1 MHASSTCSR
10 SFLGSGQVNSRRSV
24 PVHLLIMETFRLVYA
39 YGVCYETKALN
50 VQHLWGF
57 DLLVRR
63 QLQRVILASEWMGE
77 SDRLVLAPADQ
88 K

>member
-1 MHASSTCSR
+1 MPASSTCSR
-10 SFLGSGQVNSRRSV
+10 SFLGSGQVNSGRWV
-24 PVHLLIMETFRLVYA
+24 PVHLLIMETFRLVWA
-39 YGVCYETKALN
+39 YGVCCGTKVLN

-63 QLQRVILASEWMGE
+63 QLQRVILASEWMDG
-77 SDRLVLAPADQ
+77 SDRLVLAPAYQ